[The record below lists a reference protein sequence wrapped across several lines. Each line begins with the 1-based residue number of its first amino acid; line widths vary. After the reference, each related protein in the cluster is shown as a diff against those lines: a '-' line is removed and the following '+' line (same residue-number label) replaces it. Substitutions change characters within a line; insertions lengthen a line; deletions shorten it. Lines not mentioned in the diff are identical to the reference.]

1 MAGVDA
7 GEQVP
12 CPSCGQTVLQKAMIP
27 VLGDEGSGVR
37 YLCIACARAL
47 IVSVGDAEPGGPEAD
62 EGAAEAAE
70 AAETPAP
77 A

>member
-27 VLGDEGSGVR
+27 VLGDGGTGMGYV
-37 YLCIACARAL
+37 CITCARGF
-47 IVSVGDAEPGGPEAD
+47 IGQVT
-62 EGAAEAAE
+62 EAAE
-70 AAETPAP
+70 GGRDSDEEAEAEPAEP
-77 A
+77 AKA